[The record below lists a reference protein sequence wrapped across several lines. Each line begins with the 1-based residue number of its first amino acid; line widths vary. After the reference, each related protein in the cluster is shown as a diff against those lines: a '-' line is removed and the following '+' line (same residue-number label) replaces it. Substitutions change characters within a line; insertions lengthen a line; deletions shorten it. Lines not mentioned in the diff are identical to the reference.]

1 MTSENATPAAPA
13 RPWNPYLVL
22 ASAIVLPG
30 SGHVINGQP
39 VKAFQF
45 VFFIVLL
52 GWLTTK
58 IAPPQATFIG
68 QHAGGVFVWCLSV
81 LDAYR
86 LARLRWERWRS
97 PQGNA
102 KGRTP

>member
-1 MTSENATPAAPA
+1 MTLEDTQTTVPV
-13 RPWNPYLVL
+13 RPWHPYLVL
-22 ASAIVLPG
+22 ASSIVLPG
-30 SGHVINGQP
+30 SGHVMNGKP

-86 LARLRWERWRS
+86 MARVRWEHWLNAS
-97 PQGNA
+97 AKA